1 MYSCAVLGGSKENSR
16 LGHRVALSCALAHLA
31 RQNSILCCFENT
43 LLAVM
48 AKIIININRLPQ
60 RNLQGCISRAIGI
73 AVISY

>member
-16 LGHRVALSCALAHLA
+16 LGHRVARSVALAHLA

-48 AKIIININRLPQ
+48 AKIIFK
-60 RNLQGCISRAIGI
+60 
-73 AVISY
+73 